1 MAYQGT
7 PQMTTTGSQIVQEKT
22 DVPGQPRQ
30 WKSKLF
36 DCFSKPVLCL
46 KTFCFPCITYG
57 QTKVM
62 LNNDKGCFINGCIY
76 CCSINYSIYWLVGGM
91 TRSDIRTRH
100 NIEGSYLCDYCT
112 HLWCFPCALIQE
124 HREVEQDNNN
134 IVIY

>member
-36 DCFSKPVLCL
+36 DCFSKP
-46 KTFCFPCITYG
+46 G

-62 LNNDKGCFINGCIY
+62 LNNDKG
-76 CCSINYSIYWLVGGM
+76 M
-91 TRSDIRTRH
+91 TRSDIRARH